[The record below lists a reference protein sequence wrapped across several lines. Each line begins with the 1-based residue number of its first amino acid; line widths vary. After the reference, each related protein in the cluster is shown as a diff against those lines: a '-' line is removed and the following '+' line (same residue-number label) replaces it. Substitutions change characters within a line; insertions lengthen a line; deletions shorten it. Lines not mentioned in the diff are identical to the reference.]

1 MAALWG
7 VFLEVFQVGLFWLTQ
22 FYGGHLASAIV
33 TFSLLA
39 RIALLP
45 LTVSLAVRARAHTRR
60 LRAIRPQ
67 LDRVRERWAK
77 DPQRLMKETMAVY
90 ERRGVS
96 PMDAGLLKGSLAQT
110 PVFLGLFK
118 AVQAALAESGAKQ
131 GFLWVGNLA
140 RPDVGIAVLAMT
152 LMGLSAASAAPE
164 TQRGWALALPVISA
178 GAMAL
183 MFSAGFGLYLASTG
197 LVGTLQGLL
206 VRRIELRRARAAD

>member
-96 PMDAGLLKGSLAQT
+96 PMDAGLLKRVAWLRLRSSWVYSRRCRRHWLRAVPSRGS
-110 PVFLGLFK
+110 F
-118 AVQAALAESGAKQ
+118 
-131 GFLWVGNLA
+131 
-140 RPDVGIAVLAMT
+140 
-152 LMGLSAASAAPE
+152 
-164 TQRGWALALPVISA
+164 GWATWRDPTSESLCSP
-178 GAMAL
+178 
-183 MFSAGFGLYLASTG
+183 
-197 LVGTLQGLL
+197 
-206 VRRIELRRARAAD
+206 

>member
-45 LTVSLAVRARAHTRR
+45 LTASLAVRARAHARS

-118 AVQAALAESGAKQ
+118 AVQTALAESGAKQ
-131 GFLWVGNLA
+131 AFLWVGNLA
-140 RPDVGIAVLAMT
+140 RPDVGVAVLAMS

-164 TQRGWALALPVISA
+164 THRGWALALPEISA

-206 VRRIELRRARAAD
+206 VRRIELRRAAGD